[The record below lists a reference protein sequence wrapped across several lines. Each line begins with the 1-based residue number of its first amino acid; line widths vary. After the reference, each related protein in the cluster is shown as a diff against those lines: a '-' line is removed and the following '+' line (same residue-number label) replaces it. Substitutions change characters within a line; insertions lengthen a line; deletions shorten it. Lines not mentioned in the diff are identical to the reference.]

1 MSSST
6 EMDSLIERGTA
17 AVAGDVLTAP
27 DGTGGHWG
35 LSLKPLTTAAAAAA
49 SAATAGP
56 PLPSRLRTL
65 IPLWF
70 VSFWLNCKPSEPYL
84 AKYLMEWKGLSE
96 DQLNHDV
103 WPWSTYGAL
112 IFMLP
117 VGLLAEVVG
126 YRPTIFC
133 GLFCRELTRGLL
145 VFATG
150 VFWMAVM
157 QLTCAGFAG
166 PHPASF

>member
-1 MSSST
+1 MA
-6 EMDSLIERGTA
+6 E
-17 AVAGDVLTAP
+17 DVLTAP

-35 LSLKPLTTAAAAAA
+35 LSLNHAAAACDDA
-49 SAATAGP
+49 AGP
-56 PLPSRLRTL
+56 PPPSRLRTL

-117 VGLLAEVVG
+117 VGLLAEVFG